1 MLHKVKGIVLKT
13 TNYSETSVIV
23 QVLTDKF
30 GMQSYLINGVKKSKA
45 KIKMNMLQSL
55 HLLDMVVYHKANTN
69 IQRVS
74 ELRQTPVFKTIPY
87 DIVKTSIIIFLNEV
101 LYKSIRQQSADESL
115 FDYIFNSIA
124 WFDEVEEIN
133 PNFHL
138 SFLLKLTRFL
148 GFSPN
153 EKKRS
158 DQVYFDLQEGEFVSR
173 VPIHSNYLQLEDSL
187 SFISLFNTPLEKI
200 SEIKMS
206 NARRRFLLDK
216 ILVFYTLHTASFGE
230 VQSHKILETLLS

>member
-1 MLHKVKGIVLKT
+1 MLHKVRGIVLKT
-13 TNYSETSVIV
+13 TNYSESSVIV

-30 GMQSYLINGVKKSKA
+30 GMQSYLINGVKKPKA
-45 KIKMNMLQSL
+45 KIKMNVLQSL
-55 HLLDMVVYHKANTN
+55 HLLDMVVYHKVNTN

-74 ELRQTPVFKTIPY
+74 EVRQTPVFKSIPY
-87 DIVKTSIIIFLNEV
+87 DMIKTSVVIFLNEV
-101 LYKSIRQQSADESL
+101 LYKSIRQQSADDSL
-115 FDYIFNSIA
+115 FNYIYNSIA
-124 WFDEVEEIN
+124 WFDEIEELN

-153 EKKRS
+153 DKRRK
-158 DQVYFDLQEGEFVSR
+158 DQVYFDLQEGEFVSKP
-173 VPIHSNYLQLEDSL
+173 PIHSNYLQLEDAL
-187 SFISLFNTPLEKI
+187 SFIALFNLPLDKI

-206 NARRRFLLDK
+206 NAQRRFLLDK

>member
-30 GMQSYLINGVKKSKA
+30 GMQSYLINGVKKPKA

-69 IQRVS
+69 IQRIS

-87 DIVKTSIIIFLNEV
+87 DIVKTSIVIFLNEV

-115 FDYIFNSIA
+115 FDYLFNAIA
-124 WFDEVEEIN
+124 WFDEVEVIN

-173 VPIHSNYLQLEDSL
+173 VPIHSNYLQLEDAV
-187 SFISLFNTPLEKI
+187 SFILLFNTPLENI

-206 NARRRFLLDK
+206 NVRRRFLLDK

>member
-1 MLHKVKGIVLKT
+1 MLHKVRGIVLKT
-13 TNYSETSVIV
+13 TNYSESSVIV

-30 GMQSYLINGVKKSKA
+30 GMQSYLINGVKKPKA

-74 ELRQTPVFKTIPY
+74 EVRQTPVFKSIPY
-87 DIVKTSIIIFLNEV
+87 DMVKTSIVIFLNEV
-101 LYKSIRQQSADESL
+101 LYKSIRQQSADEDL
-115 FDYIFNSIA
+115 FDYIFNSVA
-124 WFDEVEEIN
+124 WFDEVEEIS

-148 GFSPN
+148 GFAPN
-153 EKKRS
+153 QKRRN
-158 DQVYFDLQEGEFVSR
+158 DQVYFDLQEGEFFSR
-173 VPIHSNYLQLEDSL
+173 APIHANYLQLDDAL
-187 SFISLFNTPLEKI
+187 QFISLFNTPLEKN
-200 SEIKMS
+200 SEIKLA
-206 NARRRFLLDK
+206 NTQRRFLLDK
-216 ILVFYTLHTASFGE
+216 ILVFYTLHTASFGT

>member
-1 MLHKVKGIVLKT
+1 MLHKVRGIVLRT
-13 TNYSETSVIV
+13 TNYSESSVVV

-30 GMQSYLINGVKKSKA
+30 GMQSYLINGVKKPRA
-45 KIKMNMLQSL
+45 KVKMNMLQSL
-55 HLLDMVVYHKANTN
+55 HLLDMIVYHKVNTN

-74 ELRQTPVFKTIPY
+74 EVRQTPVFKTIPY
-87 DIVKTSIIIFLNEV
+87 DIVKSSIIIFLNEV

-115 FDYIFNSIA
+115 FDYIYNSVA
-124 WFDEVEEIN
+124 WFDENDELN

-148 GFSPN
+148 GFAPN
-153 EKKRS
+153 EKRRG
-158 DQVYFDLQEGEFVSR
+158 DQIYFDLQEGGFVSR
-173 VPIHSNYLQLEDSL
+173 VPIHSNYLQLDDAL
-187 SFISLFNTPLEKI
+187 CFISLFETSLEKI

-206 NARRRFLLDK
+206 NAQRRFLLDK

-230 VQSHKILETLLS
+230 VQSHKILEVLLS

>member
-1 MLHKVKGIVLKT
+1 MLHKVRGIVLKT
-13 TNYSETSVIV
+13 TNYSESSVIV

-30 GMQSYLINGVKKSKA
+30 GMQSYLINGVKKPKA

-55 HLLDMVVYHKANTN
+55 HLLDMIVYHKANTN
-69 IQRVS
+69 LQRVS
-74 ELRQTPVFKTIPY
+74 EVRQTPVFKSIPY
-87 DIVKTSIIIFLNEV
+87 DLIKSSIIIFLNEV
-101 LYKSIRQQSADESL
+101 LYKSIRQQSADENL
-115 FDYIFNSIA
+115 FDFLFNAIA
-124 WFDEVEEIN
+124 WFDETEDIN

-153 EKKRS
+153 ERRRN
-158 DQVYFDLQEGEFVSR
+158 DQVYFDLQEGEFFSR
-173 VPIHSNYLQLEDSL
+173 VPVHANYLQLDDAL
-187 SFISLFNTPLEKI
+187 SFILLLNTPFEKI
-200 SEIKMS
+200 FEIKMS
-206 NARRRFLLDK
+206 NVQRRFLLDK

>member
-30 GMQSYLINGVKKSKA
+30 GMQSYLINGVKKPKA

-69 IQRVS
+69 IQRIS

-87 DIVKTSIIIFLNEV
+87 DIIKTSIVIFLNEV

-115 FDYIFNSIA
+115 FDYIFNAIA
-124 WFDEVEEIN
+124 WFDEVEEVN

-173 VPIHSNYLQLEDSL
+173 VPAHSNYLHLEDAL
-187 SFISLFNTPLEKI
+187 SFVLLFNTPLEKI

-206 NARRRFLLDK
+206 NVQRRFLLDK

>member
-30 GMQSYLINGVKKSKA
+30 GMQSYLINGVKKPKA

-173 VPIHSNYLQLEDSL
+173 VPIHLNYLQLEDSL

>member
-13 TNYSETSVIV
+13 TNYSESSVIV

-30 GMQSYLINGVKKSKA
+30 GMQSYLINGVKKPKA
-45 KIKMNMLQSL
+45 KVKMNMLQSL
-55 HLLDMVVYHKANTN
+55 HLLDMVVYHKTNTN
-69 IQRVS
+69 IQRIS
-74 ELRQTPVFKTIPY
+74 EVRQTPVFKSIPY
-87 DIVKTSIIIFLNEV
+87 DMIKTCIIIFLNEV

-115 FDYIFNSIA
+115 FDYIFNSIV
-124 WFDEVEEIN
+124 WFDESEEIN

-153 EKKRS
+153 DKRRS
-158 DQVYFDLQEGEFVSR
+158 DQTYFDLQEGEFVSR
-173 VPIHSNYLQLEDSL
+173 IPIHNNYLELEDAL
-187 SFISLFNTPLEKI
+187 IFILLFTSPLEEI
-200 SEIKMS
+200 SKMKFS
-206 NARRRFLLDK
+206 NIQRRFLLDK

>member
-1 MLHKVKGIVLKT
+1 MLHKVRGIVLKT
-13 TNYSETSVIV
+13 TNYSESSVIV

-30 GMQSYLINGVKKSKA
+30 GMQSYLINGVKKPKA

-74 ELRQTPVFKTIPY
+74 EIRQTPVFKSIPY
-87 DIVKTSIIIFLNEV
+87 DMVKTSIIIFLNEV
-101 LYKSIRQQSADESL
+101 LYKSIRQQAADESL
-115 FDYIFNSIA
+115 FDYIFNSVA
-124 WFDEVEEIN
+124 WFDETEELN

-153 EKKRS
+153 EKRRS
-158 DQVYFDLQEGEFVSR
+158 DQLYFDLQEGEFVSR
-173 VPIHSNYLQLEDSL
+173 IPIHSNYLQLDDAL
-187 SFISLFNTPLEKI
+187 GFILLFNTPLENI
-200 SEIKMS
+200 SGIKMS
-206 NARRRFLLDK
+206 NVQRRFLLDK
-216 ILVFYTLHTASFGE
+216 ILIFYTLHTASFGE

>member
-1 MLHKVKGIVLKT
+1 MLHKVRGIVLKT
-13 TNYSETSVIV
+13 TSYSETSVIV

-30 GMQSYLINGVKKSKA
+30 GMQSYLINGVKKPKA

-69 IQRVS
+69 IQRIS
-74 ELRQTPVFKTIPY
+74 ELRQVPVFKTIPY
-87 DIVKTSIIIFLNEV
+87 DIIKTSIIIFLNEV

-115 FDYIFNSIA
+115 FDYLFNAIV

-133 PNFHL
+133 SNFHL

-173 VPIHSNYLQLEDSL
+173 LPVHLNYLQLEDAQ
-187 SFISLFNTPLEKI
+187 SFILLFITPLEKI

-206 NARRRFLLDK
+206 NVRRRFLLDK

>member
-1 MLHKVKGIVLKT
+1 MLHKVRGIVLKT
-13 TNYSETSVIV
+13 TSYSESSVIV
-23 QVLTDKF
+23 QVFTDKF
-30 GMQSYLINGVKKSKA
+30 GMQSYLINGVKKPKA

-55 HLLDMVVYHKANTN
+55 HLLDMVVYHKINTN

-74 ELRQTPVFKTIPY
+74 EIRQTPVFKSIPY
-87 DIVKTSIIIFLNEV
+87 DIVKSSIVIFLNEV
-101 LYKSIRQQSADESL
+101 LYKSIRQQAADDSL
-115 FDYIFNSIA
+115 FDYIFNSVA
-124 WFDEVEEIN
+124 WFDENEEIN

-153 EKKRS
+153 DNKRT
-158 DQVYFDLQEGEFVSR
+158 DQQYFDLQEGEFVSR
-173 VPIHSNYLQLEDSL
+173 LPIHANYLVLGDAII
-187 SFISLFNTPLEKI
+187 FIALFNMPLEKI
-200 SEIKMS
+200 FEIKLS
-206 NARRRFLLDK
+206 NEKRRFLLDK

>member
-1 MLHKVKGIVLKT
+1 MLYKVKGIVLKT
-13 TNYSETSVIV
+13 TNYSESSVIV

-30 GMQSYLINGVKKSKA
+30 GMQSYLINGVKKPKA

-74 ELRQTPVFKTIPY
+74 EVRQTPVFKSIPY
-87 DIVKTSIIIFLNEV
+87 DMVKTSIVIFLNEV
-101 LYKSIRQQSADESL
+101 LYKSIRQQSADDSL
-115 FDYIFNSIA
+115 FDYIFNAIA
-124 WFDEVEEIN
+124 WFDETEELN

-153 EKKRS
+153 EKRRT
-158 DQVYFDLQEGEFVSR
+158 DQNYFDLQEGEFVSR
-173 VPIHSNYLQLEDSL
+173 VPIHSNYLQLEDAL
-187 SFISLFNTPLEKI
+187 GFILLFKTPLEKI

-206 NARRRFLLDK
+206 NVQRRFLLDK

-230 VQSHKILETLLS
+230 VQSHKILEALLS

>member
-1 MLHKVKGIVLKT
+1 MLHKVRGIVLKT
-13 TNYSETSVIV
+13 TDYSESSVVV

-30 GMQSYLINGVKKSKA
+30 GMQSYLINGVKKPRA

-69 IQRVS
+69 IQRIS
-74 ELRQTPVFKTIPY
+74 EVRQTPVFKSIPY
-87 DIVKTSIIIFLNEV
+87 DVIKSSIVIFLNEV

-153 EKKRS
+153 GKRRN
-158 DQVYFDLQEGEFVSR
+158 DQIYFDLQEGEFSSR
-173 VPIHSNYLQLEDSL
+173 VPVHPNYLNLDDAL
-187 SFISLFNTPLEKI
+187 GFISLFNSPLENI
-200 SEIKMS
+200 SEIKL
-206 NARRRFLLDK
+206 NNTQRRFLLDK
-216 ILVFYTLHTASFGE
+216 ILVFYTLHTASFGV

>member
-1 MLHKVKGIVLKT
+1 MLHKVRGIVLKT
-13 TNYSETSVIV
+13 TNYSESSVIV

-30 GMQSYLINGVKKSKA
+30 GMQSYLINGVKKPKA

-55 HLLDMVVYHKANTN
+55 HLLDMIVYHKANTN
-69 IQRVS
+69 LQRVS
-74 ELRQTPVFKTIPY
+74 EVRQTPVFKSIPY
-87 DIVKTSIIIFLNEV
+87 DLIKSSIIIFLNEV
-101 LYKSIRQQSADESL
+101 LYKSIRQQSADENL
-115 FDYIFNSIA
+115 FDFLFNAIA
-124 WFDEVEEIN
+124 WFDETEDIN

-153 EKKRS
+153 ERRRN

-173 VPIHSNYLQLEDSL
+173 VPVHANYLQLDDAL
-187 SFISLFNTPLEKI
+187 SFILLFNTPFEKI
-200 SEIKMS
+200 FEIKMS
-206 NARRRFLLDK
+206 NMQRRFLLDK

>member
-1 MLHKVKGIVLKT
+1 MLHKVRGIVLKT
-13 TNYSETSVIV
+13 TNYSESSVIV

-30 GMQSYLINGVKKSKA
+30 GMQSYLINGVKKPKA
-45 KIKMNMLQSL
+45 KVKMNMLQSL
-55 HLLDMVVYHKANTN
+55 HLLDMVVYHKMNTN

-74 ELRQTPVFKTIPY
+74 EVRQTPVFKRIPY
-87 DIVKTSIIIFLNEV
+87 DIVKSSIVIFLNEV
-101 LYKSIRQQSADESL
+101 LYKSIRQQSADDDL

-124 WFDEVEEIN
+124 WFDESDELN
-133 PNFHL
+133 QNFHL

-153 EKKRS
+153 EKRRT
-158 DQVYFDLQEGEFVSR
+158 DQVYFDLQEGGFVSR
-173 VPIHSNYLQLEDSL
+173 VPIHLNYLLLEDAL
-187 SFISLFNTPLEKI
+187 DFISLFNMPLEKI

-206 NARRRFLLDK
+206 NSKRRFLLDK

-230 VQSHKILETLLS
+230 VQSHRILETLLS

>member
-1 MLHKVKGIVLKT
+1 MLHKVRGIVLKT
-13 TNYSETSVIV
+13 TNYSESSVIV

-30 GMQSYLINGVKKSKA
+30 GMQSYLINGVKKPKA

-74 ELRQTPVFKTIPY
+74 EIRQTPVFKSIPY
-87 DIVKTSIIIFLNEV
+87 DMIKTSIIIFLNEV
-101 LYKSIRQQSADESL
+101 LYKSIRQQSADDSL
-115 FDYIFNSIA
+115 FDYIFNSVA
-124 WFDEVEEIN
+124 WFDETEELN

-148 GFSPN
+148 GYSPN
-153 EKKRS
+153 DKRRT

-173 VPIHSNYLQLEDSL
+173 LPIHANYLQLEDAQG
-187 SFISLFNTPLEKI
+187 FVSLFNTPLERI
-200 SEIKMS
+200 YEIKMS
-206 NARRRFLLDK
+206 NVQRRFLLDK

>member
-13 TNYSETSVIV
+13 TNYSESSVIV

-30 GMQSYLINGVKKSKA
+30 GMQSYLINGVKKPKA

-55 HLLDMVVYHKANTN
+55 HLLDMVVYHKTNTN

-74 ELRQTPVFKTIPY
+74 EVRQTPVFKSIPY
-87 DIVKTSIIIFLNEV
+87 DMLKTSIVIFLNEV

-124 WFDEVEEIN
+124 WFDENEEIN

-153 EKKRS
+153 DKRRN
-158 DQVYFDLQEGEFVSR
+158 DQTYFDLQEGEFVSR
-173 VPIHSNYLQLEDSL
+173 IPIHSNYLELEDAIG
-187 SFISLFNTPLEKI
+187 FVALFNTPLEET
-200 SEIKMS
+200 SEIKFT
-206 NARRRFLLDK
+206 NTQRRFLLDK

>member
-1 MLHKVKGIVLKT
+1 MLHKVRGIVLKT
-13 TNYSETSVIV
+13 TNYSESSVIV

-30 GMQSYLINGVKKSKA
+30 GMQSYLINGVKKPKA
-45 KIKMNMLQSL
+45 KIKINMLQSL
-55 HLLDMVVYHKANTN
+55 HLLDMVVYHKVNTN

-74 ELRQTPVFKTIPY
+74 EVRQTPVFRTIPY
-87 DIVKTSIIIFLNEV
+87 DIIKTSIVIFLNEV
-101 LYKSIRQQSADESL
+101 LYKSIRQQAADDSL

-124 WFDEVEEIN
+124 WFDESEEIN

-153 EKKRS
+153 DKRRT
-158 DQVYFDLQEGEFVSR
+158 DQIYFDLQEGEFVSR
-173 VPIHSNYLQLEDSL
+173 PPVHSNYLHKEDAL
-187 SFISLFNTPLEKI
+187 GFILLFNTPLEKI
-200 SEIKMS
+200 YEIKFS
-206 NARRRFLLDK
+206 NNQRRFLLDK

>member
-1 MLHKVKGIVLKT
+1 MLHKVRGIVLKT
-13 TNYSETSVIV
+13 TNYSESSVIV

-30 GMQSYLINGVKKSKA
+30 GMQSYLINGVKKPQA

-55 HLLDMVVYHKANTN
+55 HLLDMVVYHKMNTN
-69 IQRVS
+69 IQRIS

-87 DIVKTSIIIFLNEV
+87 DIIKTSVVIFLNEV
-101 LYKSIRQQSADESL
+101 LYKSIRHQSADDSL
-115 FDYIFNSIA
+115 FDYIFNAVA
-124 WFDEVEEIN
+124 WFDEIEEIN

-148 GFSPN
+148 GFAPN
-153 EKKRS
+153 ERRRN
-158 DQVYFDLQEGEFVSR
+158 DQVFFDLQEGEFVSR
-173 VPIHSNYLQLEDSL
+173 QPIHANYLLLDDAL
-187 SFISLFNTPLEKI
+187 GFILLFEAPFEKI
-200 SEIKMS
+200 SEIKLS
-206 NARRRFLLDK
+206 NNQRRFLLDK

>member
-1 MLHKVKGIVLKT
+1 MLHKVKGIVLKI
-13 TNYSETSVIV
+13 TNYSESSVIV

-30 GMQSYLINGVKKSKA
+30 GMQSYLINGVKKPKA

-69 IQRVS
+69 IQRLS
-74 ELRQTPVFKTIPY
+74 EIRQTPVFKSIPY
-87 DIVKTSIIIFLNEV
+87 NMIKTSIVIFLNEV
-101 LYKSIRQQSADESL
+101 LYKSIRQQSADDSL
-115 FDYIFNSIA
+115 FDYIFNAIA
-124 WFDEVEEIN
+124 WFDETDEIN

-153 EKKRS
+153 EKRRS
-158 DQVYFDLQEGEFVSR
+158 DQIYFDLQEGEFVSR
-173 VPIHSNYLQLEDSL
+173 VPIHSNYLQLDDAL
-187 SFISLFNTPLEKI
+187 GLISLFETSFEKI

-206 NARRRFLLDK
+206 NAQRRFLLDK

>member
-1 MLHKVKGIVLKT
+1 MLHKVRGIVLKT
-13 TNYSETSVIV
+13 TNYSESSVIV

-30 GMQSYLINGVKKSKA
+30 GMQSYLINGVKKPKA
-45 KIKMNMLQSL
+45 KVKMNMLQSL
-55 HLLDMVVYHKANTN
+55 HLLDMVVYHKVNTD

-74 ELRQTPVFKTIPY
+74 EVRQTPVFKSIPY
-87 DIVKTSIIIFLNEV
+87 DVIKTSIVIFLNEV

-115 FDYIFNSIA
+115 FDYIFNSVA
-124 WFDEVEEIN
+124 WFDESEDLN

-153 EKKRS
+153 EIRRT
-158 DQVYFDLQEGEFVSR
+158 DQIYFDLQEGEYVSR
-173 VPIHSNYLQLEDSL
+173 VPIHAQYLHLEDAL
-187 SFISLFNTPLEKI
+187 IFVSLFNTPLEKI
-200 SEIKMS
+200 ADIKMT
-206 NARRRFLLDK
+206 NKQRRFLLDK

-230 VQSHKILETLLS
+230 VQSHKILEILLS

>member
-30 GMQSYLINGVKKSKA
+30 GMQSYLINGVKKPKA

-55 HLLDMVVYHKANTN
+55 HLLDMVVYHKTNTN

-74 ELRQTPVFKTIPY
+74 EVRQTPVFKSIPY
-87 DIVKTSIIIFLNEV
+87 DMLKTSIVIFLNEV

-124 WFDEVEEIN
+124 WFDENEEIN

-153 EKKRS
+153 DKKRS
-158 DQVYFDLQEGEFVSR
+158 DQTYFDLQEGEFVSR
-173 VPIHSNYLQLEDSL
+173 IPIHSNYLELEDAL
-187 SFISLFNTPLEKI
+187 GFIALFNTPLEQTA
-200 SEIKMS
+200 EIKFT
-206 NARRRFLLDK
+206 NTQRRFLLDK

>member
-1 MLHKVKGIVLKT
+1 MLHKVRGIVLKT
-13 TNYSETSVIV
+13 TNYSESSVIV

-30 GMQSYLINGVKKSKA
+30 GMQSYLINGVKKPKA
-45 KIKMNMLQSL
+45 KVKMNMLQSL

-74 ELRQTPVFKTIPY
+74 EVRQTPVFKSIPY
-87 DIVKTSIIIFLNEV
+87 DIIKTSIVIFLNEV

-124 WFDEVEEIN
+124 WFDEIEELN

-153 EKKRS
+153 EKRRT
-158 DQVYFDLQEGEFVSR
+158 DQAYFDLQEGEFLSR
-173 VPIHSNYLQLEDSL
+173 VPVHSNYLELNDAL
-187 SFISLFNTPLEKI
+187 GFIALFNTPLEKI
-200 SEIKMS
+200 HEIQMS
-206 NARRRFLLDK
+206 NKQRRFLLDK
-216 ILVFYTLHTASFGE
+216 ILVFYTLHTSSFGE
-230 VQSHKILETLLS
+230 VQSHKILETLLA

>member
-1 MLHKVKGIVLKT
+1 MLHKVRGIVLKT

-23 QVLTDKF
+23 QVFTDKF
-30 GMQSYLINGVKKSKA
+30 GMQSYLINGVKKPRA

-55 HLLDMVVYHKANTN
+55 HLLDMVVYHKVNTN
-69 IQRVS
+69 IQRIS

-87 DIVKTSIIIFLNEV
+87 DVIKSSITIFLNEV

-115 FDYIFNSIA
+115 FNYIFNSIA
-124 WFDEVEEIN
+124 WFDENTELN

-153 EKKRS
+153 DKRRA
-158 DQVYFDLQEGEFVSR
+158 DQNYFDLQEGAFVSR
-173 VPIHSNYLQLEDSL
+173 PPIHSNYLELEDAL
-187 SFISLFNTPLEKI
+187 RFISLFNAPLEKI
-200 SEIKMS
+200 FEIKFS
-206 NARRRFLLDK
+206 NVQRRFLLDK

-230 VQSHKILETLLS
+230 VQSHKILETLLA

>member
-1 MLHKVKGIVLKT
+1 MLHKVRGIVLKT
-13 TNYSETSVIV
+13 TNYSESSVIV

-30 GMQSYLINGVKKSKA
+30 GMQSYLINGVKKPKA

-74 ELRQTPVFKTIPY
+74 EVRQTPVFKSIPY
-87 DIVKTSIIIFLNEV
+87 DMVKTSIVIFLNEV
-101 LYKSIRQQSADESL
+101 LYKSIRQQSADEDL
-115 FDYIFNSIA
+115 FDYIFNSVA
-124 WFDEVEEIN
+124 WFDEVEEIS

-148 GFSPN
+148 GFAPN
-153 EKKRS
+153 QKRRN
-158 DQVYFDLQEGEFVSR
+158 DQVYFDLQEGEFFSR
-173 VPIHSNYLQLEDSL
+173 VPIHANYLQLDDAL
-187 SFISLFNTPLEKI
+187 QFISLFNTPLEKN
-200 SEIKMS
+200 SEIKLA
-206 NARRRFLLDK
+206 NTQRRFLLDK
-216 ILVFYTLHTASFGE
+216 ILVFYALHTASFGT